1 MKALLDTHTFLWW
14 ILDDER
20 LSPRVRETIRDP
32 NTTLF
37 LSAASAWEM
46 VIKAQA
52 GRLRLSENPARFI
65 QEQLSLQGIEGLPVQ
80 VSHAL
85 HVSSLPAHHRDPFDR
100 LLVAQSQM
108 ENLPI
113 LSSDPLI
120 AQYEVEIIW

>member
-14 ILDDER
+14 ILDDKR
-20 LSPRVRETIRDP
+20 LSPRARETIRDP
-32 NTTLF
+32 NNTLF

-52 GRLRLSENPARFI
+52 GRLRLPENPARFI
-65 QEQLSLQGIEGLPVQ
+65 HEQLSLQGIEGLPVQ